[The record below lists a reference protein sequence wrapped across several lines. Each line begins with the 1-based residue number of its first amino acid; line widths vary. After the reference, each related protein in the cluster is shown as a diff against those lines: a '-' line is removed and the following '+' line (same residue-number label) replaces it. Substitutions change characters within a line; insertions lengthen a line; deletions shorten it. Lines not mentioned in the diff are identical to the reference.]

1 MLFYVLCTDGMR
13 PQDYTCAQYKP
24 ETFEM
29 LAYKLT
35 IEKLVT
41 VFGYPSVRA
50 WYIAM
55 SKSKHISLMIWCLLA
70 MHPLESQNTAHLQLV

>member
-1 MLFYVLCTDGMR
+1 MHGMHGYAGTVVHAGHLLCTDGMR

-50 WYIAM
+50 WQVLV
-55 SKSKHISLMIWCLLA
+55 SKRCLK
-70 MHPLESQNTAHLQLV
+70 

>member
-1 MLFYVLCTDGMR
+1 MFCTNSSARGA
-13 PQDYTCAQYKP
+13 QDYTCAQYKP

-50 WYIAM
+50 WQ
-55 SKSKHISLMIWCLLA
+55 LMVSCTMHVLLVTWCLLA
-70 MHPLESQNTAHLQLV
+70 MHPLESQDAAHLQLL